1 MSNKQKPP
9 KQSDREVIL
18 TEDLDA
24 ATVTAILT
32 AEPRLRSRQ
41 AGLALADMEAFRRI
55 MNREGGEPPREGDE
69 LPEGYVRTKV

>member
-24 ATVTAILT
+24 ATIEAIL
-32 AEPRLRSRQ
+32 AAQPGERSRNS
-41 AGLALADMEAFRRI
+41 ALAQADYDRFDRF

-69 LPEGYVRTKV
+69 PPEGHVGTRV

>member
-24 ATVTAILT
+24 ATIEAIL
-32 AEPRLRSRQ
+32 AAQPGERSRNS
-41 AGLALADMEAFRRI
+41 ALAQADHDWFDRF

-69 LPEGYVRTKV
+69 LPKGYVRTRV